1 MGLAMQNITN
11 QLSEALPEFNQR
23 NLRVSQEVVELNPAD
38 GGLGFEVREH
48 ISEQNPGHG
57 AVSLAGKI
65 GE

>member
-1 MGLAMQNITN
+1 MQHENITN
-11 QLSEALPEFNQR
+11 QLSEALPALDQR

-48 ISEQNPGHG
+48 ISKQNPGHC
-57 AVSLAGKI
+57 AVSPAGKI